1 MKQKSTLNIT
11 KKTSSSY
18 FLRSS
23 SCYLF
28 SQKWRTEK
36 KKWSV
41 VIKKKWKAALPQ
53 KAKRMN
59 NQLKHAVH
67 TTLER
72 AQVQLQQKGKVYQ
85 PKNDNEKHIL
95 GPVHKVADVFF

>member
-11 KKTSSSY
+11 KKTSY

-41 VIKKKWKAALPQ
+41 VIKKKRKAAVPQ
-53 KAKRMN
+53 KAKRMI

-67 TTLER
+67 TTLEPTSTSTTPAKR
-72 AQVQLQQKGKVYQ
+72 QSLPTK
-85 PKNDNEKHIL
+85 
-95 GPVHKVADVFF
+95 

>member
-1 MKQKSTLNIT
+1 
-11 KKTSSSY
+11 
-18 FLRSS
+18 
-23 SCYLF
+23 
-28 SQKWRTEK
+28 
-36 KKWSV
+36 
-41 VIKKKWKAALPQ
+41 
-53 KAKRMN
+53 MN